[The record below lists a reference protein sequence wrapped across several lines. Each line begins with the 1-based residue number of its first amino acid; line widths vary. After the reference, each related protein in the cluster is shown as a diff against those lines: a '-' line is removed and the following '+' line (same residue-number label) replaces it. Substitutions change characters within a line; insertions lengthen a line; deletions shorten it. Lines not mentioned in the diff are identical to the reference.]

1 MAVSLRHALTRAS
14 APTTAPIGLQA
25 PGSSQPSPTKIGLQ
39 AVGAHVFSAPGN
51 VTPDTYDIAPV
62 SVGRPSLN
70 ASLPQSPVSVGR
82 PNLIPKVSS
91 TVESLADGGSENGFP
106 AIGRG
111 NATHSVEGAASVQS
125 QERPPS
131 SKPPLSSQSAARQV
145 LFYMQALVHRKRYVP
160 PVCTPANMRYTT
172 CLHCCKEKVL

>member
-14 APTTAPIGLQA
+14 APTSAPIGLQA

-51 VTPDTYDIAPV
+51 VTPDTYDTAPV

-70 ASLPQSPVSVGR
+70 ASLPQSPISVGR
-82 PNLIPKVSS
+82 PNLIHKVSS
-91 TVESLADGGSENGFP
+91 TVESVADRGSENGFP
-106 AIGRG
+106 GIGRG
-111 NATHSVEGAASVQS
+111 NAAHSVEAAASVQS

-131 SKPPLSSQSAARQV
+131 KPPLSPQSAARQV
-145 LFYMQALVHRKRYVP
+145 LFYMQAFVHRNRYIP
-160 PVCTPANMRYTT
+160 PVCNPTNLRYTT
-172 CLHCCKEKVL
+172 CLHCCKDKVL